1 MKKILYLLCS
11 CFAVTLM
18 ASCEDFLDKTPQG
31 DKTDQDIFSR
41 FNETESLIN
50 RLYFYARAADQPL
63 VHIRFFSDS
72 ALTDECEGSSAENG
86 WSNKFNDGDWEP
98 GSQLYTSCNATTNS
112 GACHTFWP
120 KLYED
125 IRCANVILEGIE
137 KYNTPD
143 SEARPGTLSQRIG
156 EVLFIRAYLHYC
168 VLKSYGECPYVDYTV
183 NPNALP
189 PFERENI
196 HTIVE
201 KICRDCDEAYA
212 RVPAQNL
219 MDQFGRVEKGAC
231 LALKAMALWIAATP
245 LYNGSTL
252 KGDTRNYASVYQ
264 SYDPAR
270 WDAAAAAAKA
280 VMDFEAEGQKRYSL
294 YQGSPKSQTTDSG
307 GTDQSNGAVY
317 SRLWELFHRTMNDA
331 KKAEWIFFHL
341 HCKTVGY
348 HNDMYPP
355 SAQGQAREVPVQ
367 DQVDEYEVIGPDGY
381 GYPIYALKQ
390 NHKALYGSLISE
402 QDMAKAYDDGNPYVN
417 RDPRFYRDIIY
428 HGSMFKGK
436 WINTA
441 TGADAINAAN
451 STSTGYFTRKYFD
464 GYYTKGMSGNW
475 NFDAPLIRLA
485 TIYLVYAEA
494 VTRSKGATPRGLQP
508 DERAAC
514 PFVHGPHPAG
524 RADQQGVT
532 ARLHPARTPRRALPR
547 KEPLLLDAVLPR
559 TDQPRRTGQGC
570 PVEFDPGDERPE
582 GTVVFRQIRRLP
594 QDAAPHLRHAPR
606 GRPQRQDIGGRQNLP
621 HGTLLEG
628 GPRIPRE
635 ALPLPDPDR
644 RVAAGQHSAKPQL
657 VIDNHRPDRPNRRSG

>member
-494 VTRSKGATPRGLQP
+494 VTRSKGATPEVYNLMN
-508 DERAAC
+508 ELRARSFMA
-514 PFVHGPHPAG
+514 PI

>member
-219 MDQFGRVEKGAC
+219 MDQFGRVEKGAS
-231 LALKAMALWIAATP
+231 AL
-245 LYNGSTL
+245 G
-252 KGDTRNYASVYQ
+252 
-264 SYDPAR
+264 
-270 WDAAAAAAKA
+270 
-280 VMDFEAEGQKRYSL
+280 F
-294 YQGSPKSQTTDSG
+294 
-307 GTDQSNGAVY
+307 
-317 SRLWELFHRTMNDA
+317 
-331 KKAEWIFFHL
+331 
-341 HCKTVGY
+341 TV
-348 HNDMYPP
+348 
-355 SAQGQAREVPVQ
+355 
-367 DQVDEYEVIGPDGY
+367 
-381 GYPIYALKQ
+381 
-390 NHKALYGSLISE
+390 
-402 QDMAKAYDDGNPYVN
+402 
-417 RDPRFYRDIIY
+417 
-428 HGSMFKGK
+428 
-436 WINTA
+436 
-441 TGADAINAAN
+441 
-451 STSTGYFTRKYFD
+451 
-464 GYYTKGMSGNW
+464 
-475 NFDAPLIRLA
+475 
-485 TIYLVYAEA
+485 
-494 VTRSKGATPRGLQP
+494 
-508 DERAAC
+508 
-514 PFVHGPHPAG
+514 
-524 RADQQGVT
+524 
-532 ARLHPARTPRRALPR
+532 
-547 KEPLLLDAVLPR
+547 
-559 TDQPRRTGQGC
+559 
-570 PVEFDPGDERPE
+570 
-582 GTVVFRQIRRLP
+582 
-594 QDAAPHLRHAPR
+594 
-606 GRPQRQDIGGRQNLP
+606 
-621 HGTLLEG
+621 
-628 GPRIPRE
+628 
-635 ALPLPDPDR
+635 
-644 RVAAGQHSAKPQL
+644 
-657 VIDNHRPDRPNRRSG
+657 